1 MKKALLTIV
10 FLVSVLAFLSFSTAS
25 ANNVPPANEI
35 PKNVQQII
43 NKSCISCHSS
53 NSSNKKAKE
62 KLNFSK
68 FKYLKTYQRLAKWDK
83 IAEVA
88 VNDEM
93 PPRKFKKKHPE
104 KALTT
109 DDLDILT
116 TWINSMTD
124 APAQPTITL
133 DSQLENLI
141 NQIVSSLA
149 QNDKSKIAVMDFV
162 NMNGE
167 ITKLGR
173 YMSEELTTRLYLTGK
188 FEVIERKLLDKI
200 VEEQKIS
207 MSGMIDESSAVE
219 LGRVLGVD
227 AIASGTITDLGTSVK
242 VNARLISAE
251 SGKLFSVASVEIPK
265 NDKVKVLLSQ
275 SIATTAATT
284 RAGTTAQAK
293 IATTAAV
300 KNPVVTRDD
309 FRFEL
314 LNTSINGDRIVFKI
328 KLSNTSSNDK
338 IFRLLGN
345 IPKHSI
351 VYDDLGSEYYLMG
364 AKYANKPLEGWFNE
378 TQKKII
384 AGTSMIMELSFED
397 EGVSPQN
404 ATKITLLQ
412 ILFYDTDYYK
422 QSKVQFRNIPL
433 IKN

>member
-1 MKKALLTIV
+1 MKKALFTFAILASV
-10 FLVSVLAFLSFSTAS
+10 FAFMNFSNAS
-25 ANNVPPANEI
+25 ANNAPAGTEI
-35 PKNVQQII
+35 PKNIQQII
-43 NKSCISCHSS
+43 NKSCISCHNS
-53 NSSNKKAKE
+53 NSTDKKAKE

-68 FKYLKTYQRLAKWDK
+68 FKYLKTYQRMAKWDK

-88 VNDEM
+88 INDEM
-93 PPRKFKKKHPE
+93 PPKKFKKKHPE
-104 KALTT
+104 KALTP

-116 TWINSMTD
+116 TWVNNMTD
-124 APAQPTITL
+124 APAQPKVTL

-141 NQIVSSLA
+141 NQIVASLA

-200 VEEQKIS
+200 IEEQKIS

-227 AIASGTITDLGTSVK
+227 AIASGTITDLGISVK

-275 SIATTAATT
+275 SIATSTV
-284 RAGTTAQAK
+284 AGTTTSTSGG
-293 IATTAAV
+293 IATPAAV
-300 KNPVVTRDD
+300 KNPVVTKDG

-314 LNTSINGDRIVFKI
+314 LNTSVDGKVIILKI
-328 KLSNTSSNDK
+328 KLSNPGTSDK
-338 IFRLLGN
+338 KFNLFGN
-345 IPKHSI
+345 IPAHSI
-351 VYDDLGSEYYLMG
+351 AFDDLGAEYYLMG
-364 AKYANKPLEGWFNE
+364 VKYVNKPLDGWFDNTE
-378 TQKKII
+378 KRMV
-384 AGTSMIMELSFED
+384 AGTSMIMELSFEN
-397 EGVSPQN
+397 EGVNPQS
-404 ATKITLLQ
+404 ATKITLLE
-412 ILFYDTDYYK
+412 LMFSEGNTNPKRYK
-422 QSKVQFRNIPL
+422 VEFRNIPL
-433 IKN
+433 IKE